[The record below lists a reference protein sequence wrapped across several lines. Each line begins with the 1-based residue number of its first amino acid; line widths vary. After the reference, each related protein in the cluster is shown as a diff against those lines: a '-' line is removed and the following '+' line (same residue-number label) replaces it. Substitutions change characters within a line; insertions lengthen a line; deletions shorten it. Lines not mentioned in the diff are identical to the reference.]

1 MVESQYLPIHRRNS
15 MVNLRPPV
23 SLLFRRVRE
32 VSVQVLDGRP
42 LVVTRDGECEERMSL
57 NARVSPAAA
66 RVLVPAGML

>member
-1 MVESQYLPIHRRNS
+1 M
-15 MVNLRPPV
+15 
-23 SLLFRRVRE
+23 
-32 VSVQVLDGRP
+32 QVLDGRP